1 MGVDHSGGAAAPPN
15 LDRNRAAH
23 AINRDTNR
31 VPMADRVELVTFAAT
46 ETASIYCGIST
57 QIQHSGNGYR
67 VQVPVTGTGL
77 LAGDGLP
84 CHAAPGL
91 LVMAPLDGG
100 AGTRRLLEERRTQA
114 LDTEAEIDTDD

>member
-15 LDRNRAAH
+15 SDRNRAAH
-23 AINRDTNR
+23 AIDRDTNR

-46 ETASIYCGIST
+46 ETSSIHRGTDIR
-57 QIQHSGNGYR
+57 IQHSGNGYR

-77 LAGDGLP
+77 QAGDGLP

-100 AGTRRLLEERRTQA
+100 AGMRHVLEMRRTQA
-114 LDTEAEIDTDD
+114 LEAGQNAAN